1 MYIPAETLDDLL
13 RRVFEKLLK
22 SKNHIN
28 PTKGAN
34 TELTGVLLQITNP
47 RARLSRTEI
56 KGTLFSCLGELLW
69 YLAKSNDL
77 DFIRYYLK
85 DYGQFSDDGQTL
97 YGAYGPRMFSMRGN
111 NQIENIID
119 LLRKKPQSRQAV
131 IQLFNAEDIT
141 QSSKD
146 VPCTCT
152 LQFLIRRR
160 QLNMITNMRSNDA
173 YLGLPHDVFS
183 FTMIQEIVARKLDV
197 ELGTYKHFAGSLHL
211 YDNNRDDAQ
220 VYLAEGWQP
229 TLLPMPPMP
238 ASDPQ
243 TSISS
248 LLRAEHTI
256 RNGREVKLPSL
267 NLDPYWAD
275 LVRILQIYAKS
286 GDEKE
291 IERIKKDM
299 NSNVYKI
306 YIEKRKSMKP
316 PVRVIPNQLNLLLD

>member
-1 MYIPAETLDDLL
+1 MAETLDDLL

-22 SKNHIN
+22 SNNHVN

-34 TELTGVLLQITNP
+34 TELTGVLLKITNP
-47 RARLSRTEI
+47 RARLSRTEM

-69 YLAKSNDL
+69 YLAKSDDL
-77 DFIRYYLK
+77 EFIRYYLK
-85 DYGQFSDDGQTL
+85 DYGKFSDDGETL
-97 YGAYGPRMFSMRGN
+97 YGAYGPRIFCMRGN

-160 QLNMITNMRSNDA
+160 HLDMITNMRSNDA

-183 FTMIQEIVARKLDV
+183 FTMIQEIVARKLNV

-211 YDNNRDDAQ
+211 YDNNRNDAQ
-220 VYLAEGWQP
+220 VYLIEGWQP
-229 TLLPMPPMP
+229 TLLSMPPMP

-243 TSISS
+243 ASISS

-256 RNGREVKLPSL
+256 RSGREVKLPGL

-275 LVRILQIYAKS
+275 LVRILQIYAKT

-291 IERIKKDM
+291 IEGIKKDM
-299 NSNVYKI
+299 NSNVYGI
-306 YIEKRKSMKP
+306 YIEKRKNMKP
-316 PVRVIPNQLNLLLD
+316 PVRLIPNQLNLLLD